1 MHFPPLDPNY
11 LLDQTH
17 FRQTFNRVAAQN
29 DTSDPLAHWVGNS
42 LLERLEF
49 LNFSPSQILD
59 LGIGTGRIARGLSA
73 HYPTAQIYAMYQDL
87 TTFRKLSNLRA
98 YQDLTTG
105 RKLSNL
111 RPYQD
116 LTTFR
121 KLSNLRAYQDAMQLP
136 LADNSIDL
144 LCSNLLLCWCNDQ
157 SQVLTEMRRVLKPD
171 GKLLFTTL
179 GPDTLK
185 ELRHSWAAVDSAI
198 HVHHFWDLHQI
209 GDWLLQL
216 GFKTPVM
223 DVDRVVQPYAE
234 VPTLLRALQHSGA
247 TNLTVGRRRQLTGKQ
262 KFQAMIAKYESY
274 RTAAGQIPA
283 TFEVVYGY
291 ASGKRID

>member
-11 LLDQTH
+11 LLEQTH
-17 FRQTFNRVAAQN
+17 LRQTFNQVAVPN

-42 LLERLEF
+42 LLERLAF
-49 LNFSPSQILD
+49 LNLSPSQILD
-59 LGIGTGRIARGLSA
+59 LSISTGRVAQGLGT
-73 HYPTAQIYAMYQDL
+73 HYPTAQIHAMYQDL
-87 TTFRKLSNLRA
+87 A
-98 YQDLTTG
+98 IG

-116 LTTFR
+116 AR
-121 KLSNLRAYQDAMQLP
+121 QLP
-136 LADNSIDL
+136 LAEDSVDL

-157 SQVLTEMRRVLKPD
+157 SQVLTEMKRVLKPD
-171 GKLLFTTL
+171 GRLLFTTL

-185 ELRHSWAAVDSAI
+185 ELRHSWATVDSAI

-209 GDWLLQL
+209 GDLLLQL

-223 DVDRVVQPYAE
+223 DVDRMVQPYTE
-234 VPTLLRALQHSGA
+234 VPTLLRALKHSGA

-262 KFQAMIAKYESY
+262 KFQAMIAQYESY

-283 TFEVVYGY
+283 TFEVMYGY
-291 ASGKRID
+291 ASGKRND